1 MFYHNFKYNLK
12 ILFRNRSLVFWTY
25 IFPILLGTLF
35 SLAFSNIENKEK
47 LDIINIDVVND
58 NNFNKSIA
66 YNETIKI
73 LSDEESSDRLFNT
86 KYTSL
91 EESKKDL
98 ENNDITG
105 YLLFNDVDEVTI
117 FVNSN
122 GINETVLR
130 YVMDEVKSNK
140 MMMESIIKKE
150 MANGNYNVITDY
162 DSYVNEIKNLIN
174 VDNIKLNDISNKNMS
189 YTMIEYYSL
198 IAMAC
203 MYGGM
208 ISMTIINKMLPNM
221 DVVGKRVAVSKLS
234 KGKMLLSSLLSGYVV
249 QLIGLIILF
258 IYTILVLNVD
268 YGSNL
273 IYVILLALL
282 GSMAGLSLGMML
294 ASALKVNENAKMG
307 MLIAISMFGSFLA
320 GMMGVTMK
328 YVIDK
333 NVPLLNKINPV
344 NMITDGL
351 YSLYYY
357 SSFNRYYF
365 NIISLVI
372 FSVIM
377 ITISY
382 LVLRRQQYDSI

>member
-98 ENNDITG
+98 ESNDITG

-117 FVNSN
+117 YVNSN
-122 GINETVLR
+122 CINETVLR

>member
-12 ILFRNRSLVFWTY
+12 ILFRNRTLVFWTY

-98 ENNDITG
+98 ESNDITG

-117 FVNSN
+117 YVNSN

-221 DVVGKRVAVSKLS
+221 DAVGKRVAVSKLS

-307 MLIAISMFGSFLA
+307 MLIAISMSGSFLA

-357 SSFNRYYF
+357 SSLNRYYF

-372 FSVIM
+372 FFVIM

-382 LVLRRQQYDSI
+382 LALRRQQYDSI

>member
-58 NNFNKSIA
+58 NNFNKSIS

-98 ENNDITG
+98 ESNDITG

-117 FVNSN
+117 YVNSN

>member
-58 NNFNKSIA
+58 NNFNKSIS

-98 ENNDITG
+98 ESNDITG

-117 FVNSN
+117 YVNSN

-221 DVVGKRVAVSKLS
+221 DAVGKRVAVSKLS

-382 LVLRRQQYDSI
+382 LALRRQQYDSI

>member
-12 ILFRNRSLVFWTY
+12 ILFRNMSLVFWTY

-98 ENNDITG
+98 ESNDITG

-117 FVNSN
+117 YVNSN

-174 VDNIKLNDISNKNMS
+174 VDNVKLNDISNKNMS

-221 DVVGKRVAVSKLS
+221 DAVGKRVAVSKLS

-307 MLIAISMFGSFLA
+307 MLIAISMSGSFLA

-382 LVLRRQQYDSI
+382 LALRRQQYDSI

>member
-1 MFYHNFKYNLK
+1 
-12 ILFRNRSLVFWTY
+12 
-25 IFPILLGTLF
+25 
-35 SLAFSNIENKEK
+35 
-47 LDIINIDVVND
+47 
-58 NNFNKSIA
+58 
-66 YNETIKI
+66 
-73 LSDEESSDRLFNT
+73 
-86 KYTSL
+86 
-91 EESKKDL
+91 
-98 ENNDITG
+98 
-105 YLLFNDVDEVTI
+105 
-117 FVNSN
+117 
-122 GINETVLR
+122 
-130 YVMDEVKSNK
+130 
-140 MMMESIIKKE
+140 
-150 MANGNYNVITDY
+150 
-162 DSYVNEIKNLIN
+162 
-174 VDNIKLNDISNKNMS
+174 
-189 YTMIEYYSL
+189 MIEYYSL

-307 MLIAISMFGSFLA
+307 MLIAISMSGSFLA
-320 GMMGVTMK
+320 GMMGVTLK

-382 LVLRRQQYDSI
+382 LALRRQQYDSI

>member
-12 ILFRNRSLVFWTY
+12 ILFRNMSLVFWTY

-58 NNFNKSIA
+58 NNFNKSIS

-117 FVNSN
+117 YVNSN

-162 DSYVNEIKNLIN
+162 DSYVNEIKNLIK

-249 QLIGLIILF
+249 QLIGLGILF

-307 MLIAISMFGSFLA
+307 MLIAISMSGSFLA

-382 LVLRRQQYDSI
+382 LALRRQQYDSI

>member
-1 MFYHNFKYNLK
+1 MFYHNFKYILK
-12 ILFRNRSLVFWTY
+12 ILFRNRALVFWTY

-58 NNFNKSIA
+58 NNFNKSIS

-91 EESKKDL
+91 EEAKKDL

-117 FVNSN
+117 YVNSN

-150 MANGNYNVITDY
+150 MANGNYNVIIDY

-174 VDNIKLNDISNKNMS
+174 VDNVKLNDISNKNMS

-320 GMMGVTMK
+320 GMMGVTLK

-377 ITISY
+377 IIISY
-382 LVLRRQQYDSI
+382 LALRRQQYDSI

>member
-1 MFYHNFKYNLK
+1 M
-12 ILFRNRSLVFWTY
+12 
-25 IFPILLGTLF
+25 
-35 SLAFSNIENKEK
+35 
-47 LDIINIDVVND
+47 
-58 NNFNKSIA
+58 
-66 YNETIKI
+66 
-73 LSDEESSDRLFNT
+73 
-86 KYTSL
+86 

-117 FVNSN
+117 YVNSN

-130 YVMDEVKSNK
+130 YVMDEIKSNK
-140 MMMESIIKKE
+140 IMMESIIKKE
-150 MANGNYNVITDY
+150 MVNGNYNVITDY

-307 MLIAISMFGSFLA
+307 MLIAISMSGSFLA

-357 SSFNRYYF
+357 SSLNRYYF

-372 FSVIM
+372 FSVII

-382 LVLRRQQYDSI
+382 LALRRQQYDSI

>member
-12 ILFRNRSLVFWTY
+12 ILFRNRALVFWTY

-58 NNFNKSIA
+58 NNFNKSIS

-91 EESKKDL
+91 EEAKKDL

-117 FVNSN
+117 YVNSN

-130 YVMDEVKSNK
+130 YVMDEIKSNK
-140 MMMESIIKKE
+140 VMMESIIKKE
-150 MANGNYNVITDY
+150 MANGNYNVIIDY

-174 VDNIKLNDISNKNMS
+174 VDNVKLNDISNKNMS

-221 DVVGKRVAVSKLS
+221 DAVGKRVAVSKLS

-382 LVLRRQQYDSI
+382 LALRRQQYDSI

>member
-12 ILFRNRSLVFWTY
+12 ILFRNMALVFWTY

-58 NNFNKSIA
+58 NNFNKSIS

-91 EESKKDL
+91 EEAKKDL

-117 FVNSN
+117 YVNSN

-130 YVMDEVKSNK
+130 YVMDEIKSNK
-140 MMMESIIKKE
+140 VMMESIIKKE

-307 MLIAISMFGSFLA
+307 MLIAISMSGSFLA

-382 LVLRRQQYDSI
+382 LALRRQQYDSI

>member
-12 ILFRNRSLVFWTY
+12 ILFRNRALVFWTY

-140 MMMESIIKKE
+140 MMMESIIKTC
-150 MANGNYNVITDY
+150 MGNTRARADC
-162 DSYVNEIKNLIN
+162 L
-174 VDNIKLNDISNKNMS
+174 
-189 YTMIEYYSL
+189 
-198 IAMAC
+198 
-203 MYGGM
+203 
-208 ISMTIINKMLPNM
+208 
-221 DVVGKRVAVSKLS
+221 
-234 KGKMLLSSLLSGYVV
+234 
-249 QLIGLIILF
+249 
-258 IYTILVLNVD
+258 
-268 YGSNL
+268 
-273 IYVILLALL
+273 
-282 GSMAGLSLGMML
+282 
-294 ASALKVNENAKMG
+294 
-307 MLIAISMFGSFLA
+307 
-320 GMMGVTMK
+320 
-328 YVIDK
+328 
-333 NVPLLNKINPV
+333 
-344 NMITDGL
+344 
-351 YSLYYY
+351 
-357 SSFNRYYF
+357 
-365 NIISLVI
+365 
-372 FSVIM
+372 
-377 ITISY
+377 
-382 LVLRRQQYDSI
+382 

>member
-12 ILFRNRSLVFWTY
+12 ILFRNMSLVFWTY

-98 ENNDITG
+98 ESNDITG

-117 FVNSN
+117 YVNSN

-221 DVVGKRVAVSKLS
+221 DAVGKRVAVSKLS

-307 MLIAISMFGSFLA
+307 MLIAISMSGSFLA

-382 LVLRRQQYDSI
+382 LALRRQQYDSI

>member
-12 ILFRNRSLVFWTY
+12 ILFINRALVFWTY

-98 ENNDITG
+98 ESNDITG

-117 FVNSN
+117 YVNSN

-150 MANGNYNVITDY
+150 RANGNYNVITDY

-307 MLIAISMFGSFLA
+307 MLIAISMFGSFLE

>member
-58 NNFNKSIA
+58 NNFNKSIS

-98 ENNDITG
+98 ESNDITG

-117 FVNSN
+117 YVNSN

-268 YGSNL
+268 YGSDL

>member
-58 NNFNKSIA
+58 NNFNKSIS

-98 ENNDITG
+98 ESNDITG

-117 FVNSN
+117 YVNSN

-198 IAMAC
+198 IAMDC

>member
-12 ILFRNRSLVFWTY
+12 ILFRNRALVFWTY

-58 NNFNKSIA
+58 NNFNKSIS

-91 EESKKDL
+91 EEAKKDL
-98 ENNDITG
+98 ENNDI
-105 YLLFNDVDEVTI
+105 DEVTI
-117 FVNSN
+117 YVNSN

-150 MANGNYNVITDY
+150 MANGNYNVIIDY

-174 VDNIKLNDISNKNMS
+174 VDNVKLNDISNKNMS

-307 MLIAISMFGSFLA
+307 MLIAISMSGSFLA

-382 LVLRRQQYDSI
+382 LALRRQQYDSI

>member
-58 NNFNKSIA
+58 NNFNKSIS

-98 ENNDITG
+98 ESNDITG

-117 FVNSN
+117 YVNSN

-130 YVMDEVKSNK
+130 YVMDEDKSNK

>member
-98 ENNDITG
+98 ESNDITG

-117 FVNSN
+117 YVNSN

-162 DSYVNEIKNLIN
+162 DSYINEIKNLIN

>member
-12 ILFRNRSLVFWTY
+12 ILFINRALVFWTY

-98 ENNDITG
+98 ESNDITG

-117 FVNSN
+117 YVNSN

-130 YVMDEVKSNK
+130 YVMDEIKSNK
-140 MMMESIIKKE
+140 VMMESIIKKE
-150 MANGNYNVITDY
+150 MANGNYNVIIDY
-162 DSYVNEIKNLIN
+162 DSYVNKIKNLIN
-174 VDNIKLNDISNKNMS
+174 VDNVKLNDISNKNMS

-357 SSFNRYYF
+357 SSLNRYYF

-372 FSVIM
+372 FFVIM
-377 ITISY
+377 IIISY
-382 LVLRRQQYDSI
+382 LALRRQQYDSI

>member
-12 ILFRNRSLVFWTY
+12 ILFRNMSLVFWTY

-117 FVNSN
+117 YVNSN

-140 MMMESIIKKE
+140 IMMESIIKKE
-150 MANGNYNVITDY
+150 TLNGNYNVITDY

-221 DVVGKRVAVSKLS
+221 DAVGKRVAVSKLS

-307 MLIAISMFGSFLA
+307 MLIAISMSGSFLA
-320 GMMGVTMK
+320 GMMGVTTK

-357 SSFNRYYF
+357 SSLNRYYF

-372 FSVIM
+372 FSIIM

-382 LVLRRQQYDSI
+382 LTLRRQQYDSI

>member
-1 MFYHNFKYNLK
+1 MFYHNFKYILK
-12 ILFRNRSLVFWTY
+12 ILFRNRALVFWTY

-58 NNFNKSIA
+58 NNFNKSIS

-91 EESKKDL
+91 EEAKKDL

-117 FVNSN
+117 YVNSN

-150 MANGNYNVITDY
+150 MANGNYNVIIDY

-174 VDNIKLNDISNKNMS
+174 VDNVKLNDISNKNMS

-307 MLIAISMFGSFLA
+307 MLIAISMSGSFLA
-320 GMMGVTMK
+320 GMMGVTLK

-382 LVLRRQQYDSI
+382 LALRRQQYDSI